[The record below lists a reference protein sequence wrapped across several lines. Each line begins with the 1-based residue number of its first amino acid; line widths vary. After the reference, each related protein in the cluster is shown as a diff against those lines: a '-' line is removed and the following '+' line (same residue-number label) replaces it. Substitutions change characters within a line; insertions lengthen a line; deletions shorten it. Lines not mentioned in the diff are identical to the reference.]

1 MYKMNM
7 VIPVTL
13 FIRQPHAPMVVIT
26 NSNMANSNTIE
37 QNIPSL
43 FTGYAWP
50 PELMLYSNHGNG
62 NLETQQASANT
73 WKYG

>member
-1 MYKMNM
+1 MNM